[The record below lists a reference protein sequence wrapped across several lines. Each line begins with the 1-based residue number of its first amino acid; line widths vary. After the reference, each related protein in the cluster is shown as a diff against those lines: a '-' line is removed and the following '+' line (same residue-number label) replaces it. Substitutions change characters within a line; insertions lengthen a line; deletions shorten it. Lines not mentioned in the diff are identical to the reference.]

1 MDERVPIA
9 AGDQAAFGITPPGNT
24 QTPFC
29 ASVNVLQFGAAYGS
43 PGLTVYPNRL
53 ESTWAQVLEGATV
66 AGHGLVSLGI
76 NASTHPVS
84 IVVSK
89 IPRRLAPLGNN
100 KPPLSAPCTF
110 LLSSYSF

>member
-9 AGDQAAFGITPPGNT
+9 AGDQAAFGITAPGNT

-53 ESTWAQVLEGATV
+53 ESTWAQVLQGATV
-66 AGHGLVSLGI
+66 AGQGLVSLGI
-76 NASTHPVS
+76 RASTDPVRM
-84 IVVSK
+84 VGSK
-89 IPRRLAPLGNN
+89 IPWRWASVGKN
-100 KPPLSAPCTF
+100 KPPVSAPCTC
-110 LLSSYSF
+110 LVP